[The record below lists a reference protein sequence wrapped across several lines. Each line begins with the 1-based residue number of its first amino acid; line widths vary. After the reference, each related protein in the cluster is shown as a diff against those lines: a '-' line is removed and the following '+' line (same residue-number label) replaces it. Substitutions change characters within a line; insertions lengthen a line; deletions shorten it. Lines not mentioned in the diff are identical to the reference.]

1 MDKDTRDLLIAAGS
15 IALLGWL
22 LSKRHGKCPRCHYP
36 VTDKD
41 SQCPNCGQWLNWEGF
56 K

>member
-1 MDKDTRDLLIAAGS
+1 MNKNEKNTLFVLGG

-22 LSKRHGKCPRCHYP
+22 LSKKRGKCPRCNYP
-36 VTDKD
+36 VTEKD
-41 SQCPNCGQWLNWEGF
+41 GLCPNCGQQLNWEGF